1 MRSAQRAENKRT
13 IAIIVAM
20 SMDLQQPRRG
30 RPPKGEARDTRGLI
44 LDAALQRFARQGYAG
59 TSIRQLARDVGIQQS
74 AIYSHFEG
82 KQAIFDALFAETGP
96 AVVLGLMETE
106 QGARE
111 PAAVIHEL
119 VDHAITAWGEPRARL
134 FLGVLLRGDG
144 PAAATVLEA
153 IEAVQGRLGALFRQ
167 WMDEGLFRDD
177 FAPEHL
183 VWELMAPL
191 AHVRLLYLHA
201 QAGEDAVRTGRE
213 LARRHVDYFLSCAL
227 EDRR

>member
-1 MRSAQRAENKRT
+1 MN
-13 IAIIVAM
+13 
-20 SMDLQQPRRG
+20 LYQPRRG

-82 KQAIFDALFAETGP
+82 KQAIFDALLAETGP
-96 AVVLGLMETE
+96 TVVLDFMETR
-106 QGARE
+106 QGT
-111 PAAVIHEL
+111 PAAMIHEL
-119 VDHAITAWGEPRARL
+119 VDRAITAWGEPRARL
-134 FLGVLLRGDG
+134 FLSVLLRESGL
-144 PAAATVLEA
+144 AAAAVRET
-153 IEAVQGRLGALFRQ
+153 IEAVQGRLGARFRQ
-167 WMDEGLFRDD
+167 WMDEGLLRDD

-191 AHVRLLYLHA
+191 ANVRLLYLHA
-201 QAGEDAVRTGRE
+201 QADEDAVRTGRE
-213 LARRHVDYFLSCAL
+213 LADRHVEYFLSCTL